1 MSIFE
6 ITISVISSLMGV
18 LGVIGTIFLN
28 RLLKTLDN
36 MSSDVNGIKVEIGKI
51 VTTQITHEQK
61 FDAQDR
67 RIEKIE
73 ERIWS

>member
-1 MSIFE
+1 
-6 ITISVISSLMGV
+6 MGV

-36 MSSDVNGIKVEIGKI
+36 MSGDVNGIKVEIGKI

>member
-1 MSIFE
+1 MSAFE
-6 ITISVISSLMGV
+6 IAITIISSLMGV

-61 FDAQDR
+61 FDHQDKR
-67 RIEKIE
+67 LEKLE
-73 ERIWS
+73 DRLAL